1 MGKFEFAKVG
11 VIESSPY
18 SQKSERLKEIYRPL
32 ISVKFL
38 FNKYHFMMLQVI
50 CRQKHM
56 VTWLASDEQHTLAVH
71 TLLIIKALK
80 YFDPSLIIS
89 GDTSVATSIPTRTH
103 HAKYCKRFYLFSTS
117 WKHSKLTA
125 NKIIESTEYNCSK
138 FQPLRGQHFGYGPHS
153 WKFWVPFM
161 VLYCQNSVTSL
172 PWIPCSSP
180 WH

>member
-56 VTWLASDEQHTLAVH
+56 VT
-71 TLLIIKALK
+71 
-80 YFDPSLIIS
+80 
-89 GDTSVATSIPTRTH
+89 
-103 HAKYCKRFYLFSTS
+103 
-117 WKHSKLTA
+117 
-125 NKIIESTEYNCSK
+125 
-138 FQPLRGQHFGYGPHS
+138 
-153 WKFWVPFM
+153 
-161 VLYCQNSVTSL
+161 
-172 PWIPCSSP
+172 
-180 WH
+180 